1 MTPQPLRLRLAALL
15 GLTLTA
21 LGAPFLPALVQAG
34 GPPRPDAVPM
44 SRVQAFARADALRAL
59 GQEMF
64 FDPSLS
70 ASGRQAC
77 STCHDPAHAFGPA
90 SAEPVMMGGPALDRP
105 GVRAVP
111 SLRYLQAV
119 PPFTQHYF
127 ESDDEADESVDNGP
141 TGGLTWDGR
150 VDGGAAQSAIPLL
163 SPFEMANADAASLTR
178 SLAAAPYAPELKR
191 LFGGDIFERP
201 EDALHA
207 AGKALAAFEQNPAEF
222 YPYSSRYD
230 AYLAGKGDLTD
241 QEKRGLALFQAEDK
255 GNCSSCHVSERANDG
270 EPPQFSDFGF
280 LAIAPPRNEAIPANR
295 DPRYFDLGL
304 CGPYRT
310 DLKDHTDYC
319 GLFRT
324 PSLRNV
330 ALRTSF
336 FHNGVFH
343 SLRDA
348 VAFYATRDTDPGRWY
363 GHKADGTARTYDDL
377 PEAARANVNQEPPF
391 GRKPGG
397 APALS
402 ESEIDDVVAF
412 LKTLTDADL
421 ARKTDAPRP

>member
-1 MTPQPLRLRLAALL
+1 MIQQPLRLRLAALL
-15 GLTLTA
+15 GLTLA
-21 LGAPFLPALVQAG
+21 AFGAPFLPALVQAG
-34 GPPRPDAVPM
+34 GPPRPDIGPM
-44 SRVQAFARADALRAL
+44 SRAEAFARADALQAL
-59 GQEMF
+59 GRQMF

-70 ASGRQAC
+70 ASGQEAC
-77 STCHDPAHAFGPA
+77 STCHDPAHAFSPA

-150 VDGGAAQSAIPLL
+150 VDGAAAQSAIPLL
-163 SPFEMANADAASLTR
+163 SPFEMANADAASLAR

-191 LFGGDIFERP
+191 LFGEDLFERP

-207 AGKALAAFEQNPAEF
+207 VGKALAAFEQTPAEF

-230 AYLAGKGDLTD
+230 AYLAGQGDLTD

-280 LAIAPPRNEAIPANR
+280 LAVAPPRNDAIPANR
-295 DPRYFDLGL
+295 DPAYFDLGL

-310 DLKDHTDYC
+310 DLKDHAEDC

-336 FHNGVFH
+336 FHNGIFH

-363 GHKADGTARTYDDL
+363 GRNPDGTARTYDDL
-377 PEAARANVNQEPPF
+377 PEAARAHVNQDAPF

-402 ESEIDDVVAF
+402 DSEIDDVVAF

-421 ARKTDAPRP
+421 APKDTPRP